1 MTIPSIRNDT
11 GCLAALWRTAIF
23 LKNAPSCSAVNAMR
37 SSAESCGGIG
47 FFGHSTFVQPQAVVT
62 SIRTS
67 GCFEV
72 LVARRETWRVVPS
85 RTSPSDSI
93 ERSNLSASSVST
105 SGLSKSTV
113 CSNAARFSSAGPA
126 EGFGG
131 PPQAIRRIAAKQ
143 AAGILCIMRI
153 CSGLVSRGYRAR
165 RWRAYCRASFGTV
178 TTWRRWPVGSRPAR
192 HGCSCRAGTYGSANR
207 QG

>member
-11 GCLAALWRTAIF
+11 GCLAALWHTAIF

-67 GCFEV
+67 GCSEV

-131 PPQAIRRIAAKQ
+131 PPQAIGSPRQCWPREF
-143 AAGILCIMRI
+143 GVSWRI
-153 CSGLVSRGYRAR
+153 CSGSVIRGYRAR

>member
-67 GCFEV
+67 GCSEV
-72 LVARRETWRVVPS
+72 LVARRETWRCSAEPHFSQRQYRAFEPQRIVCF
-85 RTSPSDSI
+85 RRRGSPSL
-93 ERSNLSASSVST
+93 RSAPMPRGFRPPACCKVST
-105 SGLSKSTV
+105 VRRRRSGVLRRNRPRNSV
-113 CSNAARFSSAGPA
+113 YHANL
-126 EGFGG
+126 FGIG
-131 PPQAIRRIAAKQ
+131 YS
-143 AAGILCIMRI
+143 GI
-153 CSGLVSRGYRAR
+153 
-165 RWRAYCRASFGTV
+165 
-178 TTWRRWPVGSRPAR
+178 
-192 HGCSCRAGTYGSANR
+192 
-207 QG
+207 

>member
-1 MTIPSIRNDT
+1 MFGSTVAYGDLLEE
-11 GCLAALWRTAIF
+11 CAL
-23 LKNAPSCSAVNAMR
+23 LGSAVNAMR

-47 FFGHSTFVQPQAVVT
+47 FFCHSTFVQPQAVVT

-72 LVARRETWRVVPS
+72 LIARRETWRVVPS

-113 CSNAARFSSAGPA
+113 
-126 EGFGG
+126 
-131 PPQAIRRIAAKQ
+131 
-143 AAGILCIMRI
+143 L
-153 CSGLVSRGYRAR
+153 L
-165 RWRAYCRASFGTV
+165 
-178 TTWRRWPVGSRPAR
+178 
-192 HGCSCRAGTYGSANR
+192 
-207 QG
+207 

>member
-1 MTIPSIRNDT
+1 
-11 GCLAALWRTAIF
+11 
-23 LKNAPSCSAVNAMR
+23 MR

-67 GCFEV
+67 GCSEV

-93 ERSNLSASSVST
+93 ECSNLSASSVST

-113 CSNAARFSSAGPA
+113 CSNAAALEQTNAALGSCDVRQEMQTTNTKIPQHPLFIRFS
-126 EGFGG
+126 
-131 PPQAIRRIAAKQ
+131 
-143 AAGILCIMRI
+143 ILFTE
-153 CSGLVSRGYRAR
+153 SFD
-165 RWRAYCRASFGTV
+165 FGTV
-178 TTWRRWPVGSRPAR
+178 DFPHLVIEQRTADDNYPVLAVEQKRMEQCIRR
-192 HGCSCRAGTYGSANR
+192 NR
-207 QG
+207 FILLHETVCTVDFNAVALQFQFQNLLPDCI

>member
-93 ERSNLSASSVST
+93 ECSNLSASSVST
-105 SGLSKSTV
+105 SGLSSLRSV
-113 CSNAARFSSAGPA
+113 RRAGGGFPAARRRRS
-126 EGFGG
+126 GG
-131 PPQAIRRIAAKQ
+131 LRR
-143 AAGILCIMRI
+143 
-153 CSGLVSRGYRAR
+153 
-165 RWRAYCRASFGTV
+165 
-178 TTWRRWPVGSRPAR
+178 SRPR
-192 HGCSCRAGTYGSANR
+192 EFCVSCESVRDWLFGDIEPVVGEHIVERLSE
-207 QG
+207 Q

>member
-1 MTIPSIRNDT
+1 MFGSTVAYGDLLEE
-11 GCLAALWRTAIF
+11 CAL
-23 LKNAPSCSAVNAMR
+23 LLGGNAMR

-113 CSNAARFSSAGPA
+113 CSNAARFSSASPA

-131 PPQAIRRIAAKQ
+131 PPQANRSSERIARRY
-143 AAGILCIMRI
+143 LFLMR
-153 CSGLVSRGYRAR
+153 LKV
-165 RWRAYCRASFGTV
+165 
-178 TTWRRWPVGSRPAR
+178 PE
-192 HGCSCRAGTYGSANR
+192 TYLFVL
-207 QG
+207 